1 MLGFEKLALEVLVAV
16 FVAAW
21 VLGITYLTLRSFERY
36 SGTFIV
42 RRGTRRFSA
51 QRRDERP
58 PFQAR
63 GSLPRMSRGF
73 EPRVGV
79 SGRRAR

>member
-36 SGTFIV
+36 SGTLIV
-42 RRGTRRFSA
+42 RRGARRFSA
-51 QRRDERP
+51 HRT
-58 PFQAR
+58 
-63 GSLPRMSRGF
+63 
-73 EPRVGV
+73 
-79 SGRRAR
+79 SGRLPLPVRHRRAAHQDGRGTGVIANRAR